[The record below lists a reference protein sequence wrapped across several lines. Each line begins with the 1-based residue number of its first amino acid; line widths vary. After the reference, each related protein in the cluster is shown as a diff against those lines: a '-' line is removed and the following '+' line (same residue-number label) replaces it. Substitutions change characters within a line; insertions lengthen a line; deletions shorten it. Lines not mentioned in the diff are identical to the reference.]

1 MTRITA
7 TEASRSFSEL
17 LNRARYGGESFV
29 VVRGGEE
36 MAQIT
41 PITERPAFT
50 LSELLDYRLQFPA
63 DPEFADD
70 LEAVHSEQE
79 SSGEGPWGR

>member
-7 TEASRSFSEL
+7 TEASRNFADL
-17 LNRARYGGESFV
+17 LNRSRYGRESFV

-41 PITERPAFT
+41 PPTEKRSITLGQFFA
-50 LSELLDYRLQFPA
+50 LLDQFPA
-63 DPEFADD
+63 DPSFADD
-70 LEAVHSEQE
+70 LEVIHARQGSPPEN
-79 SSGEGPWGR
+79 PWST

>member
-41 PITERPAFT
+41 PPSGKQSLT
-50 LSELLDYRLQFPA
+50 LGQLFELLDQFPA
-63 DPEFADD
+63 DPTFADD
-70 LEAVHSEQE
+70 LEVIQSQQ
-79 SSGEGPWGR
+79 GLPPRDPWST